1 MGLTQMLRLLSLMTF
16 LAALS
21 GCISSPGTISAVQ
34 EECCAD
40 IPVGTYQN
48 FLIDAQDI
56 PAFLGPIIVSN
67 FNVAMAQKGY
77 QPKSAAPSDLTVVLR
92 FTKTHH
98 ALMLEEHSKDDFS
111 ESIGPGANVSFMAIV
126 SIEIFDNSST
136 DLIWKGHVER
146 FHDVGHGEYMHT
158 GKASIAFYDAFLR
171 TLGSFPDN
179 ANRVSGQ

>member
-1 MGLTQMLRLLSLMTF
+1 
-16 LAALS
+16 
-21 GCISSPGTISAVQ
+21 
-34 EECCAD
+34 
-40 IPVGTYQN
+40 
-48 FLIDAQDI
+48 
-56 PAFLGPIIVSN
+56 
-67 FNVAMAQKGY
+67 
-77 QPKSAAPSDLTVVLR
+77 
-92 FTKTHH
+92 
-98 ALMLEEHSKDDFS
+98 MLEEHSKDDFS

-179 ANRVSGQ
+179 ANPVSGAIDSVEKHMR